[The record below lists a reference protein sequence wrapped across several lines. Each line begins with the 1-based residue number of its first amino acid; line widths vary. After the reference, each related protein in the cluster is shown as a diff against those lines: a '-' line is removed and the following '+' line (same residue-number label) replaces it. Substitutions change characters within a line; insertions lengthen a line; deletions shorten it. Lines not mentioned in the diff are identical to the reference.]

1 MRDYFYFAG
10 KSSAD
15 FGVYITDAGVYNSA
29 KRSYETVAIPGRN
42 GNILFEN
49 NRYDNVELEYPAILM
64 DDFDANYTAL
74 TAFLHSQRGYQK
86 LSDSFH
92 PDEYYMDTLTDS
104 DGLQHN
110 VYAKAGTSQ
119 LKYDT
124 KPQRYLKKGDNTV
137 KFTAAGSI
145 KNPTLFEA
153 LPLIRAYGTGTFTI
167 SGVTI
172 QITSA
177 STYTDI
183 DCELQEAFK
192 GSTNCNGNIV
202 LTNGVFPSFKA
213 GVNDISMSGVTSL
226 EIKPRWWK
234 I

>member
-1 MRDYFYFAG
+1 MRDLFYFAG
-10 KSSAD
+10 KSSED
-15 FGVYITDAGVYNSA
+15 FGIYTSDAGVYDSA
-29 KRSYETVAIPGRN
+29 KRNYETVNVPGRN
-42 GNILFEN
+42 GGLLFEN
-49 NRYDNVELEYPAILM
+49 NGYENVELSYPAILV

-74 TAFLHSQRGYQK
+74 LSFLHSQRGYSR

-92 PDEYYMDTLTDS
+92 PDEYYMATFKSIENLK
-104 DGLQHN
+104 HVIN
-110 VYAKAGTSQ
+110 EKAGTFNIVFER
-119 LKYDT
+119 
-124 KPQRYLKKGDNTV
+124 KPQRYLKKGETTLT
-137 KFTAAGSI
+137 FTSSGSV

-167 SGVTI
+167 NGVSV

-183 DCELQEAFK
+183 DCELQEAYK
-192 GSTNCNGNIV
+192 GTTNCNGNIV
-202 LTNGVFPSFKA
+202 LTNGVFPSLA
-213 GVNDISMSGVTSL
+213 PGVNNISKSGISRL